1 MYFDIFYFL
10 TGNSFI
16 ILWKLDKFTKETVLM
31 GVEGILLCQRQNYME
46 TEQMDTEKLVRMGL
60 WQMVLF

>member
-1 MYFDIFYFL
+1 M
-10 TGNSFI
+10 NSFI

-31 GVEGILLCQRQNYME
+31 GVEGILLCERQNYME
-46 TEQMDTEKLVRMGL
+46 TEQTDTEKLVRMGL